1 LTAGTRRNG
10 SISRFGLFKR
20 NGHDGEQPVQP
31 LRAGGP
37 ADRYT
42 GRHADPRSN
51 TARKTARKRVGRVV
65 PAAGVAAALAVGA
78 AAYGLVAG
86 TGNPQAAQLS
96 TDLALPVSLSSATH
110 AGISVGGVD
119 SAASAMIAAARTA
132 SNAVASASARQ
143 SASRSSKAAKPT
155 VAPSSASASTAAAQP
170 ASTEA
175 PATTTPSATATPTS
189 QATQSSSGGSAAVAT
204 DIANGNNVLAIGQ
217 YLVDNGYTAAA
228 AAGVASCVDGESGA
242 NPESEGSGGG
252 GLIGWTPL
260 GSAEPDANIITGDVS
275 VDMMTQLADILYY
288 NSNEI
293 GQSQVDELNSETD
306 PVAAADF
313 YSQNFEKPAVT
324 DSDVVPSVAEE
335 VYSELG
341 G

>member
-10 SISRFGLFKR
+10 SSKVGLFKR
-20 NGHDGEQPVQP
+20 SSQDAGQARQQHG
-31 LRAGGP
+31 AGGS
-37 ADRYT
+37 ADHYT
-42 GRHADPRSN
+42 GRHAAGPRS
-51 TARKTARKRVGRVV
+51 KTARKRAGRVV
-65 PAAGVAAALAVGA
+65 PAVGVAAALAVGA

-96 TDLALPVSLSSATH
+96 TDLALPVSLSSTTH

-143 SASRSSKAAKPT
+143 PASRSSKAAKPA
-155 VAPSSASASTAAAQP
+155 VAPSSASASTAAAQA

-175 PATTTPSATATPTS
+175 PATATPSATATPTS
-189 QATQSSSGGSAAVAT
+189 QATQSSSGGSAAVET

-275 VDMMTQLADILYY
+275 VDMTTQLADILYY

-293 GQSQVDELNSETD
+293 GQSQVDELNSQTD

>member
-1 LTAGTRRNG
+1 MTAGTRRNG
-10 SISRFGLFKR
+10 TSKVGLFTR
-20 NGHDGEQPVQP
+20 GSQDGGHATRGHG
-31 LRAGGP
+31 AGGS
-37 ADRYT
+37 ADQYT
-42 GRHADPRSN
+42 GRHAAGPRS
-51 TARKTARKRVGRVV
+51 KTARKRAGKVV

-110 AGISVGGVD
+110 AGLSVGGVD

-132 SNAVASASARQ
+132 SSAVASTSARQ
-143 SASRSSKAAKPT
+143 SASRSSKAAKPA
-155 VAPSSASASTAAAQP
+155 VAPSVSASTAAP
-170 ASTEA
+170 ETASTA
-175 PATTTPSATATPTS
+175 AATPSATATPTS
-189 QATQSSSGGSAAVAT
+189 PATQSTSGGSAAVES

-217 YLVDNGYTAAA
+217 YLVDNGYSKAA

-242 NPESEGSGGG
+242 NPESEGDGGG

-293 GQSQVDELNSETD
+293 GQSQVDELNSQTD

-324 DSDVVPSVAEE
+324 DSDVVPSVAED